1 MLILVLAALFCLDA
15 QALDSSDNVKVTP
28 LMKTTQSW
36 DGKPLSY
43 PSGQAEIT
51 GLIVEIA
58 PGAET
63 GWHLHPVPSF
73 GLLLEGTLEVTLEDG
88 RVKHLEKGDSLAEVV
103 NTWHNGRSVGAVPA
117 RILVF
122 YAGAVGQQLTVK
134 KHRRTRRVDKRSAST
149 AWEPIN
155 PR

>member
-1 MLILVLAALFCLDA
+1 MRIVFMFWAMLFCLNA
-15 QALDSSDNVKVTP
+15 HALDSDDNVKVTS
-28 LMKTTQSW
+28 LMKTTSSW

-51 GLIVEIA
+51 GLIVEVA

-73 GLLLEGTLEVTLEDG
+73 GMLLDGVLEVTLEDG

-103 NTWHNGRSVGAVPA
+103 NTWHNGRSVGTVPA
-117 RILVF
+117 RIVVF
-122 YAGAVGQQLTVK
+122 YAGAVGQPLTVK
-134 KHRRTRRVDKRSAST
+134 KH
-149 AWEPIN
+149 
-155 PR
+155 